1 MFVTNSPFNRFLQK
15 KINMKKFT
23 LIILSVLFAFGAM
36 AQEKKTKVYGSFGL
50 EMIFSFA
57 TIDNQ
62 GYDQG
67 NIMRWAPVINPQ
79 SMINIDFNNYFGL
92 FSGLA
97 IRNVGFIYE
106 NPLDENNAKYKYRT
120 YNFGIPVGFKVGKL
134 DKFLFFGGYEIE
146 FPFVY
151 KEKQFINEV
160 KEDKDVIWFT
170 DRVEPVQHSLLAGIQ
185 FPYGPT
191 LKFKYYL
198 TNFHNRDYIAMV
210 DGAETKPYDFKSN
223 IFYFSIAWNLF
234 TNWKDYEPDSMKRN
248 DDVR

>member
-1 MFVTNSPFNRFLQK
+1 
-15 KINMKKFT
+15 MKKVTFIV
-23 LIILSVLFAFGAM
+23 LILFFSTSLLK
-36 AQEKKTKVYGSFGL
+36 AQEKKTDVYGSFAL

-57 TIDNQ
+57 KIDNQ

-79 SMINIDFNNYFGL
+79 AMINIDFNDYVGL
-92 FSGLA
+92 FSGMA
-97 IRNVGFIYE
+97 IRNVGYIYD
-106 NPLDENNAKYKYRT
+106 NPLDENDARYKFRT

-151 KEKQFINEV
+151 KEKVFINEE
-160 KEDKDVIWFT
+160 KEDKDVIWFS

-198 TNFHNRDYIAMV
+198 SNFHNQDYVAMV
-210 DGAETKPYDFKSN
+210 DGEETMPYDFESN
-223 IFYFSIAWNLF
+223 VFYFSLAFNLF
-234 TNWKDYEPDSMKRN
+234 HNWKDYDSDFYKKQDEIR
-248 DDVR
+248 

>member
-1 MFVTNSPFNRFLQK
+1 
-15 KINMKKFT
+15 MKKFT
-23 LIILSVLFAFGAM
+23 FAAILIILVSVQSF
-36 AQEKKTKVYGSFGL
+36 AQEKKTRVYGSGGL

-79 SMINIDFNNYFGL
+79 GMINIDFNDYFGL

-106 NPLDENNAKYKYRT
+106 NPLDSNNAKFKYRT
-120 YNFGIPVGFKVGKL
+120 YNLGIPVGFKVGKL

-146 FPFVY
+146 FPFAY
-151 KEKQFINEV
+151 KEKKFVNEEKV
-160 KEDKDVIWFT
+160 EKDVIWFT
-170 DRVEPVQHSLLAGIQ
+170 SRVEPVQHSLMAGIQ
-185 FPYGPT
+185 FPYGPV

-210 DGAETKPYDFKSN
+210 DGQETKPYDFKSN
-223 IFYFSIAWNLF
+223 IFYFSIAFNLF
-234 TNWKDYEPDSMKRN
+234 TNMKDYTPEKYKKSVE
-248 DDVR
+248 VR

>member
-1 MFVTNSPFNRFLQK
+1 
-15 KINMKKFT
+15 MKKLT
-23 LIILSVLFAFGAM
+23 LVLIFLTAFGAF
-36 AQEKKTKVYGSFGL
+36 AQGQTAKIYGSFGL

-79 SMINIDFNNYFGL
+79 SMLNVDFNNIFGL
-92 FSGLA
+92 FTGVA

-106 NPLDENNAKYKYRT
+106 DPTDINNTKFKYRT
-120 YNFGIPVGFKVGKL
+120 YNLGIPVGFKIGKL
-134 DKFLFFGGYEIE
+134 DKMLLFGGYEIE
-146 FPFVY
+146 FPFAY
-151 KEKQFINEV
+151 KEKHFVNEEKVV
-160 KEDKDVIWFT
+160 KEVIWFT

-185 FPYGPT
+185 FPYGAT

-210 DGAETKPYDFKSN
+210 DGVETKPYDFKSN
-223 IFYFSIAWNLF
+223 IFYFSLAWNLF
-234 TNWKDYEPDSMKRN
+234 SNWKEYDPQNYKKDEMR
-248 DDVR
+248 